1 MQTHLIVQ
9 VGAATTLIL
18 SNKKGSKQ
26 KNVSVCLAAS
36 VDPRNTDEMPLPSLS
51 ISKTRPNSDSFPCY
65 NQ

>member
-9 VGAATTLIL
+9 VGAATTLIP

-36 VDPRNTDEMPLPSLS
+36 VDPRNTDEMTPAKL
-51 ISKTRPNSDSFPCY
+51 IN
-65 NQ
+65 